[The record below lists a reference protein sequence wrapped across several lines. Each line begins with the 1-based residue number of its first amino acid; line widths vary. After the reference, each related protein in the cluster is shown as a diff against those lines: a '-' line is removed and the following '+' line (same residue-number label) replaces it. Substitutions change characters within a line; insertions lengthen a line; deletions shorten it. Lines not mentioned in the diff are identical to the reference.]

1 MFERL
6 KLDRLLVELGVVVL
20 SVGVSPWVTASYS
33 IQLNLLRNTL
43 SSMVSMVEAVDRIH
57 EAVTKEIQQRGG

>member
-1 MFERL
+1 
-6 KLDRLLVELGVVVL
+6 
-20 SVGVSPWVTASYS
+20 
-33 IQLNLLRNTL
+33 LRNTL